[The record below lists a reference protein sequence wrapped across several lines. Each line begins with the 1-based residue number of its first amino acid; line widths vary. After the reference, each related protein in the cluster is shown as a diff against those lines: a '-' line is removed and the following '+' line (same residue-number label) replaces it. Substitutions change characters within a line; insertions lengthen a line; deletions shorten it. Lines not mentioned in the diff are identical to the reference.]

1 MLPVN
6 LQSAAGSNASLTARA
21 TDRVWWDGMGLDG
34 SQKCPLI
41 LFMLRYI
48 KNYADFFIDKVIV
61 NVAIAEHSRNIA
73 RRKNVPATY
82 WR

>member
-48 KNYADFFIDKVIV
+48 KHYADFFKNCSQNHPRIRIWGL
-61 NVAIAEHSRNIA
+61 ISR
-73 RRKNVPATY
+73 
-82 WR
+82 